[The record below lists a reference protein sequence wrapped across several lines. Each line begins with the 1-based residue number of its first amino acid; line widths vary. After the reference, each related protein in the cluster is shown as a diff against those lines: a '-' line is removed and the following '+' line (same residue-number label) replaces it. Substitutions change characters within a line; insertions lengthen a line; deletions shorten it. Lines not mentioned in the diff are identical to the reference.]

1 MYQTFYIPLKG
12 SVFTISWQYNL
23 NQVLENNG
31 LKDDNFK
38 WLLSDFNTCQYRGQ
52 NH

>member
-12 SVFTISWQYNL
+12 SVFVASWQYNL

-31 LKDDNFK
+31 LKEDNFK
-38 WLLSDFNTCQYRGQ
+38 WLLSDFNTC
-52 NH
+52 